1 MGDCLLDILCIFI
14 IIFLVWIANVRKENK
29 EIIVSKRLSL
39 TIRKNNII
47 IYLDNYPYK
56 VEGENIS
63 LNDVVKIK
71 KNVYSW
77 TFYTHFERYRINVFT
92 GKIRFDKLC

>member
-63 LNDVVKIK
+63 LRDRENTVSFFLYFWRKFA
-71 KNVYSW
+71 YGHSQCG
-77 TFYTHFERYRINVFT
+77 YRHV
-92 GKIRFDKLC
+92 RSVW